1 MNQIQTGFLREL
13 EKLILKFL
21 WKSKKPEVTK
31 KYLKEGTIALWDV
44 KNCKALIIIST
55 SIKKGKKLEQ

>member
-31 KYLKEGTIALWDV
+31 KYLKEGTIAL
-44 KNCKALIIIST
+44 
-55 SIKKGKKLEQ
+55 

>member
-21 WKSKKPEVTK
+21 WKSKKARTK
-31 KYLKEGTIALWDV
+31 KYSKEGTIALWDV

-55 SIKKGKKLEQ
+55 SINKGKKLEQ